1 MKNQVSSNIESA
13 HTHSPF
19 SRRVLWYI
27 LLGFSMYWFGNA
39 LVVFPWLISKTIG
52 IVAMFI
58 STILWGY
65 LALYGLKH
73 APREDWHKDTSA
85 MALCFLLTAVIQD
98 YFLYAVYRGIP
109 EELYEF
115 TTFLAYLIVF
125 LFPFFVRYVLL
136 RKSHFKV
143 VLTVNAAKLWI
154 TLAVGI
160 ISMII
165 TLWSVKYW

>member
-1 MKNQVSSNIESA
+1 MLSNTESNN
-13 HTHSPF
+13 THSSF
-19 SRRVLWYI
+19 SRRIFWYI

-52 IVAMFI
+52 IVAMFV

-73 APREDWHKDTSA
+73 APREDWNKDTSA

-136 RKSHFKV
+136 RKSHFNV
-143 VLTVNAAKLWI
+143 VLTVNTAKLWI